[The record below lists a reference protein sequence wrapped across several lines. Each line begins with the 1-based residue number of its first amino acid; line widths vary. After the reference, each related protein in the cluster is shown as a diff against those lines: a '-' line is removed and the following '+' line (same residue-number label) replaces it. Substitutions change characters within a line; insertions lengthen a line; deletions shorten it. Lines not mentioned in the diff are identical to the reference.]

1 MKKGVLLAFLL
12 PFALFSFQS
21 PAQAQTFRIGYTAK
35 VLTYL
40 PLFVGWKKGFYQAEG
55 LRGDVIQMFSGGV
68 HIQALATGELQFGT
82 FNPDSII
89 LFNEKGGNL
98 KIIAGVANAAPYL
111 LIGGKKF
118 KRVEDLKGEKL
129 AASALRGGTGSLLTA
144 YLRAKGLV
152 YPRDY
157 AIVVI
162 PGGTPAFLSA
172 LESGAIAGAVL
183 GTPFSDMA
191 LDRGLNLI
199 GEILE
204 VLPRYQFNAINVDPA
219 WADKNSATVV
229 KVLKAHIR
237 SLRWIYE
244 RPDEAAQLFTS
255 EAGAKPPY
263 PRRGIDYFT
272 RNKVFPT
279 DGALTLEGLM
289 ANLQVLGRDGLL
301 KEPLPPPEKYV
312 DLSYLKQAQ
321 RELGM

>member
-1 MKKGVLLAFLL
+1 
-12 PFALFSFQS
+12 
-21 PAQAQTFRIGYTAK
+21 
-35 VLTYL
+35 
-40 PLFVGWKKGFYQAEG
+40 
-55 LRGDVIQMFSGGV
+55 MFSGGV
-68 HIQALATGELQFGT
+68 HIQALATGELHFGT

-98 KIIAGVANAAPYL
+98 KIIAGVANAAPYH

-118 KRVEDLKGEKL
+118 RKVEDLKGEKL

-191 LDRGLNLI
+191 LDRGLNLV
-199 GEILE
+199 GEIVE
-204 VLPRYQFNAINVDPA
+204 VLPKYQFNAINVDPA
-219 WADKNSATVV
+219 WAEKNRATVV

-237 SLRWIYE
+237 SMRWIYE
-244 RPDEAAQLFTS
+244 RPEEAAQLFTS

-272 RNKVFPT
+272 RTKVFPI
-279 DGALTLEGLM
+279 DGSLTLEGLT
-289 ANLQVLGRDGLL
+289 ANLQVLATDGLL
-301 KEPLPPPEKYV
+301 KEPLPAPEKYV

-321 RELGM
+321 KELGM

>member
-1 MKKGVLLAFLL
+1 MKKASLIAVLLLC
-12 PFALFSFQS
+12 ALFSFHS
-21 PAQAQTFRIGYTAK
+21 PGRAQNFRIGYTSK

-55 LRGDVIQMFSGGV
+55 LRGDVVQMFSGGV
-68 HIQALATGELQFGT
+68 HIQALATGELHFGA
-82 FNPDSII
+82 FNPDSAI
-89 LFNEKGGNL
+89 LFNERGGNL
-98 KIIAGVANAAPYL
+98 KVIAGVANAAPYL

-118 KRVEDLKGEKL
+118 RRVEDLKGEKL
-129 AASALRGGTGSLLTA
+129 GASALRGGTGSLLTA

-162 PGGTPAFLSA
+162 AGGTPNFLSA

-183 GTPFSDMA
+183 GIPFSDMA
-191 LDRGLNLI
+191 LERGLNSL
-199 GEILE
+199 GDVLE

-219 WADKNSATVV
+219 WAEKNGATVV
-229 KVLKAHIR
+229 RVLKAHIR

-244 RPDEAAQLFTS
+244 HPEEAAQLLTS
-255 EAGAKPPY
+255 EIGVKPPY
-263 PRRGIDYFT
+263 AGRGINYFT
-272 RNKVFPT
+272 RNKVFPP
-279 DGALTLEGLM
+279 DGSVTLEGLTV
-289 ANLQVLGRDGLL
+289 NLQVLGRDGLL

-321 RELGM
+321 KELGM